1 MKNKPNK
8 QKEPVWETILRYVI
22 GIVWLI
28 MFGSIPWSIGNLLNE
43 SPEQHYTV
51 PGQLI
56 SFQRLWEIEAY
67 GAVGSS
73 GNALVTLGEHVY
85 FYGQLDP
92 KEGHDSLVKLHLT
105 TGKAANYITILQRT
119 TTIAGSGHFIYAGRS
134 SRGGSRQGFEPPEPA
149 EVVGYDVEIDERV
162 WIQKIHGAREI
173 NYLSP
178 FGDAVA
184 IVAANWDGGETYQ
197 SLRFNSGSVLYSNP
211 VALPTIYMHNVWIMV
226 EPPQMIRAVN
236 GRTNTVVWDRNV
248 AERLNKEG
256 VYFAPLLDNGV
267 IVGRTGRQNSGRV
280 YALNSENGH
289 ILWASEERVLGNIV
303 ANRGV
308 TFYVTEQAVLRAV
321 NSRTGEIIA
330 SLAFIPEIASDEAM
344 DTHYAYN
351 IAINDDIVLMYMG
364 NSKQLFAFRF
374 VR

>member
-1 MKNKPNK
+1 M
-8 QKEPVWETILRYVI
+8 
-22 GIVWLI
+22 
-28 MFGSIPWSIGNLLNE
+28 
-43 SPEQHYTV
+43 
-51 PGQLI
+51 
-56 SFQRLWEIEAY
+56 
-67 GAVGSS
+67 
-73 GNALVTLGEHVY
+73 
-85 FYGQLDP
+85 D
-92 KEGHDSLVKLHLT
+92 
-105 TGKAANYITILQRT
+105 
-119 TTIAGSGHFIYAGRS
+119 
-134 SRGGSRQGFEPPEPA
+134 
-149 EVVGYDVEIDERV
+149 
-162 WIQKIHGAREI
+162 
-173 NYLSP
+173 
-178 FGDAVA
+178 
-184 IVAANWDGGETYQ
+184 
-197 SLRFNSGSVLYSNP
+197 
-211 VALPTIYMHNVWIMV
+211 NVWIMV